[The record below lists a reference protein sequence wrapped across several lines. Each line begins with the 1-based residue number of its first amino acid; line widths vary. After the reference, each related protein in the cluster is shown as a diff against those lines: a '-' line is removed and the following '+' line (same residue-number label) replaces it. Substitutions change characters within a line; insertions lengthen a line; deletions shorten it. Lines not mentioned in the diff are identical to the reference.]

1 MTNQLKKN
9 LTHNIWGLLK
19 METLEF
25 NDEKYYTKVRIG
37 NGIIQ
42 IIQKSKQEFQ
52 VTKTESVCITKEE
65 FDLISKKYEDIID
78 AFEDGKKVGYDERIM
93 DEQGVD

>member
-1 MTNQLKKN
+1 
-9 LTHNIWGLLK
+9 